1 LNEQIADITA
11 KLNGVIFRKAELE
24 KNFEKV
30 YLKIFEKMVEIE
42 EFDNFLIVF
51 GDLGG

>member
-1 LNEQIADITA
+1 MNEEIADITA
-11 KLNGVIFRKAELE
+11 KLNGVILRKAELE